1 MLGDGYVSEAHCAK
15 VRMGGG
21 GGEQREKNLFV
32 LFWKTLKVFSDING
46 TLTPPNPISHQY
58 LEAWEGRNFP

>member
-15 VRMGGG
+15 VRMGDG
-21 GGEQREKNLFV
+21 GGEQWEKNLFV
-32 LFWKTLKVFSDING
+32 LFWKILKVFNDING
-46 TLTPPNPISHQY
+46 TLTPPNPISYQY

>member
-21 GGEQREKNLFV
+21 GGEQWGKNLFI
-32 LFWKTLKVFSDING
+32 LKDPKSF
-46 TLTPPNPISHQY
+46 QRY
-58 LEAWEGRNFP
+58 